1 MRCGFRHKGCSVC
14 DEALLLCD
22 EALANWALCSSCSS
36 FRRKPE
42 SNVFTLCWSFPRR
55 RESSS
60 CCFGFFRARA
70 STRLWRAGSFLCSC
84 KERNQRNTPQRL
96 APIGHRAQWVRAS
109 GRIPL
114 IAHPVQQRNR
124 RDPSRRPLRGLIA
137 RCRRKAMGPP
147 GRARARAS
155 CAQKQKTEQSR
166 FCSGRCSGS
175 WAPSAAARAGRNRPQ
190 GRAQGCAR
198 VREWAGCPS
207 SEPRPDLAHPQREAR
222 RARLPGCVLFG
233 YFLLHKQE
241 KVTRSHGCE
250 RKNEGT
256 RSEQNQKPQ
265 QKLDSSLRW
274 NDELERR
281 HWIPASAGM
290 TS

>member
-22 EALANWALCSSCSS
+22 EALANQALCSSCSS

-42 SNVFTLCWSFPRR
+42 SNVFTLCSSFPRR

-124 RDPSRRPLRGLIA
+124 RDPSRRPLRGLIG
-137 RCRRKAMGPP
+137 RCRRKAMGP
-147 GRARARAS
+147 R
-155 CAQKQKTEQSR
+155 EE
-166 FCSGRCSGS
+166 
-175 WAPSAAARAGRNRPQ
+175 PSARVLRAEAKGGSKAAFALAVALDPGPRQPRRGQDGAARRVARKDAREFANGQ
-190 GRAQGCAR
+190 DAHRAN
-198 VREWAGCPS
+198 
-207 SEPRPDLAHPQREAR
+207 
-222 RARLPGCVLFG
+222 PGLT
-233 YFLLHKQE
+233 LR
-241 KVTRSHGCE
+241 TRS
-250 RKNEGT
+250 
-256 RSEQNQKPQ
+256 
-265 QKLDSSLRW
+265 
-274 NDELERR
+274 
-281 HWIPASAGM
+281 A
-290 TS
+290 